1 MVFNIDSI
9 IGARCRGVKAPPFRR
24 QRRCDEA
31 LDSAPRLGKDGP
43 DPMAQDPGDKKSRG
57 GPSAS
62 PSTSP
67 PDSPGPQGRDKTPVT
82 PAIRVLRAARVDFTE
97 HLYKYEEHGG
107 TATSARALGVDE
119 HIVVKTLVMEDEDR
133 RPLLV
138 LMHGDREVSTKNL
151 ARQLGRRAIQPCR
164 PEVASKHT
172 GYLVGGTSP
181 FGTRSE
187 LPVYVEQS
195 ILSLPRIYINGG
207 KRGFLVSLAPA
218 ELVRLLKPQP
228 VQVALA

>member
-1 MVFNIDSI
+1 M
-9 IGARCRGVKAPPFRR
+9 AP
-24 QRRCDEA
+24 
-31 LDSAPRLGKDGP
+31 
-43 DPMAQDPGDKKSRG
+43 DPGDSKSKSDGHSG
-57 GPSAS
+57 GGSGGGGGSA
-62 PSTSP
+62 
-67 PDSPGPQGRDKTPVT
+67 GRDKAPVT
-82 PAIRVLRAARVDFTE
+82 AAIRVLRQGRVDFTE

-107 TATSARALGVDE
+107 TAASARALCVDE
-119 HIVVKTLVMEDEDR
+119 HAVIKTLVMEDEDR

-164 PEVASKHT
+164 PDVASKHT

-187 LPVYVEQS
+187 LPVYIEES
-195 ILSLPRIYINGG
+195 ILALPRLYINGG

-218 ELVRLLKPQP
+218 ELVRMLKPQP
-228 VQVALA
+228 VQVAIP